1 MCSIADALLLS
12 VSVVK
17 VNKLAVC
24 QYGSLTQILFFVN
37 NIANIKTTMYLE
49 KIEIQ
54 GFKSFAQLTTI
65 VFPRPGTDQTCGVA
79 CIVGPNGSGKSNIV
93 DAIRWVLGEQSLK
106 NLRGKKS
113 EDVIFSGSEQKSRLS
128 VAKVAMHIDNRTGGM
143 PVDFETVVISR
154 KIYRNGESDYFVNNK
169 KVRLQ
174 DVLLLVAKSNFGQK
188 SYSIVSQ
195 GTIDQVI
202 TASPAARKE
211 YFDEAVG
218 VKQFQIKRD
227 QSINKLEAA
236 WNNLR
241 QVDAL
246 LSEIEPRLN
255 SLTRQ
260 VKRLERR
267 EKVEAE
273 LGSVQ
278 QNYYGSRWQELQRQL
293 AEVKPKLEK
302 ETAVLKDK
310 EKATRDIQAELNALE
325 HQDTQTE
332 AFNQLQ
338 KTYQSFAEQRSKLRE
353 EQLMLQNKLE
363 LAKQRQTEIPL
374 PLPVPKILERLR
386 QVITLENSLE
396 KNLQSR
402 EAAKLAQALED
413 SRELG
418 RLLNDLIAQLENP
431 HTKQQAK
438 AELDPALLKDLEE
451 TTNDLK
457 GVEAK
462 LAVAQQQLQKFNQT
476 EQQQKGKFFELQR
489 RFQTQQQE
497 YNVAAQRASELRV
510 ELARVETHLQ
520 ELEREVTQ
528 ELFSTDWLAGFRLS
542 GPVNLPELLSQIGKL
557 KHQLELIGGI
567 DPESIKEY
575 EETKQRFDFLSTQ
588 AEDLR
593 TSIKSLEQVI
603 TDLDDK
609 IQQQFDDAF
618 KHINKAFGKFFT
630 ILFDGGKAE
639 LKLLKEDVSE
649 AKPEA
654 PVLTDGLVADDAEAL
669 DVAEPGSI
677 LDKLMQGEEQLSPK
691 RFLKKRTGKVI
702 TGIDIMAT
710 PPGKKVHTITMLSGG
725 ERSLASIALIC
736 AVISSTP
743 PPFVVL
749 DEVDAAL
756 DEANS
761 QRFSKIIGELAHKTQ
776 FIVITHN
783 RATMHVANILYG
795 VTMSKDGT
803 SRLLSLQLEEAAKMV
818 RQ

>member
-1 MCSIADALLLS
+1 MCSIADARLLS